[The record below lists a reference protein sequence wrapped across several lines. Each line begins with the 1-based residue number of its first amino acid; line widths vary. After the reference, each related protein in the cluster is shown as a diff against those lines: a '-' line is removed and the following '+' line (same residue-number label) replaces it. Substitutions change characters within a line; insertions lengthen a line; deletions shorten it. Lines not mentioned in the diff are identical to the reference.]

1 VWKCRRVVSQRCQ
14 PSELRSCSRACWT
27 NARSAARRRSRSA
40 SLSRVRS
47 VSCPHCRCMFHNR
60 QRAAGTRRV
69 HQPDHARACAGTT
82 AIPRRR
88 DLQEKRDRECPVVP
102 ASTAPNLHGKEGV
115 DGSSPSEGSTKA
127 PHVGAFSFRST
138 CCSSN
143 VQWVWS
149 RLWSFHASARL
160 RHVVC
165 ERFAGDRL
173 GSHPRVGVL
182 GGQGFDW
189 LSSPRR
195 AIVGRPTN
203 RPGGA

>member
-1 VWKCRRVVSQRCQ
+1 MLHDPTAEQVIEEW
-14 PSELRSCSRACWT
+14 
-27 NARSAARRRSRSA
+27 AAMVER
-40 SLSRVRS
+40 LY
-47 VSCPHCRCMFHNR
+47 
-60 QRAAGTRRV
+60 GTAT
-69 HQPDHARACAGTT
+69 PT
-82 AIPRRR
+82 
-88 DLQEKRDRECPVVP
+88 
-102 ASTAPNLHGKEGV
+102 ASTDPAMSAPPTKPQPTCCPATAASSTRPLHGKEGV
-115 DGSSPSEGSTKA
+115 DGSSPSEGSAKA